1 MEFSQSLFFNF
12 CWKRFRD
19 DVFVLWEHYRDDL
32 CNCFNFMNCIDLST
46 KKIQLNMSCPTDNA
60 LEFLDLT
67 LSFDV
72 TAKQILLDIFSSPNN
87 SFAYIIP
94 ST

>member
-1 MEFSQSLFFNF
+1 
-12 CWKRFRD
+12 
-19 DVFVLWEHYRDDL
+19 
-32 CNCFNFMNCIDLST
+32 
-46 KKIQLNMSCPTDNA
+46 MSCPTDNA